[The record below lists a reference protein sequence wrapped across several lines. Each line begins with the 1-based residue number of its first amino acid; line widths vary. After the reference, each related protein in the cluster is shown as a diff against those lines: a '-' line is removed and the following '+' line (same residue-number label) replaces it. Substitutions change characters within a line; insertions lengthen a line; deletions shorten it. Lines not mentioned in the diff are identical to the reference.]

1 MPLAAAV
8 CDEPAL
14 KPPVNASIRNAEH
27 SEDPPLS
34 AAPPR
39 GPALGSC
46 LSELQFAEAK
56 GCTAGGDSSS
66 AYIVSKG
73 RKFDATKL
81 DVPSED
87 AFALLSVDGYDLA
100 CLADGHGGPECA
112 NFMVAHLTSALRREV
127 FRDRYVSGQ
136 SPDSRSTE
144 NRVPETTSAVRTQ
157 EVLGVLPR
165 NLISS

>member
-1 MPLAAAV
+1 MPTDAAV
-8 CDEPAL
+8 CDDPAL
-14 KPPVNASIRNAEH
+14 KPLVNASIRNAER
-27 SEDPPLS
+27 SEHPPLS

-73 RKFDATKL
+73 RKFDVTKL

-87 AFALLSVDGYDLA
+87 AFALLSVDGYELA
-100 CLADGHGGPECA
+100 CLADGHGGPECS
-112 NFMVAHLTSALRREV
+112 NFMVAHLTSTLRREV
-127 FRDRYVSGQ
+127 FRDRYETGQ
-136 SPDSRSTE
+136 STDSRSTE
-144 NRVPETTSAVRTQ
+144 NPVPEATSALRTQ
-157 EVLGVLPR
+157 EGLGVLPR
-165 NLISS
+165 NLVSS